1 MAIGVSANKLEILQI
16 AKAVAQEKLIDE
28 AIVLEA
34 IEEAIQKAARSRYGA
49 ELDIHCDID
58 PKTGEMRLTSRTTVV
73 DEVENDTHE
82 LTLEQAKKTD
92 PEAYVGKV
100 YEEELPPIEFGRVAS
115 QTAKQ
120 VITQKVREAERERQY
135 EEYKDRVGEIV
146 NGIVKRVEY
155 GNVIVDL
162 GKAEGIIR
170 RNDGI
175 PRESLQLNDRVRAYI
190 YDVRQEVRGP
200 QIFLS
205 RAHPDF
211 MAALFSQE
219 VPEVYEGV
227 IEIPRVARD
236 PGSRAKIAVISNDSS
251 IDPVGACV
259 GMRGSRVQ
267 AVVNELAGEKIDII
281 PWNPDPATF
290 IVNALQPAEVAKVV
304 LDDDDQRIEVVVPD
318 EQLSLAIGRRG
329 QNVRLA
335 SQLTGWA
342 IDILTEEEE
351 SERRQK
357 EFAERTQLFQ
367 EALDVDEVIAQL
379 LATEGF
385 ADIEDIAYVELDEIA
400 VIEGF
405 DDETAEEIQTR
416 AKEFLDK
423 QAAEQDAKRKELGVE
438 DAVMELEGVDLPMAV
453 RFGENEVFT
462 VEDVAG
468 LTPDDLR
475 GWYETRDG
483 ERVREP
489 GILEGMDMDAAA
501 AEHMIMRAR
510 VEAGWIDEADLAP
523 EPEEGEGDADGDV
536 ETADADGDIEDLDL
550 ADLEAE
556 AERLGVDLAELLGSD
571 GADDAGETETGED
584 ASGDRTGRSDDEDR

>member
-1 MAIGVSANKLEILQI
+1 MAIGVSANRLELLQI
-16 AKAVAQEKLIDE
+16 ARAVAQEKLIDE
-28 AIVLEA
+28 TLVLEA

-49 ELDIHCDID
+49 ELDIRCKID
-58 PKTGEMRLTSRTTVV
+58 PKTGEMQLTRCTTVV
-73 DEVENDTHE
+73 EEVENESTEISLD
-82 LTLEQAKKTD
+82 QAKKMD
-92 PEAYVGKV
+92 PAAEIGTVFT
-100 YEEELPPIEFGRVAS
+100 EELPPIEFGRVAS

-135 EEYKDRVGEIV
+135 EEYKDRIGEIV

-170 RNDGI
+170 RSDGI
-175 PRESLQLNDRVRAYI
+175 PRENLQINDRVRAYI

-211 MAALFSQE
+211 MAALFAQE

-236 PGSRAKIAVISNDSS
+236 PGSRAKIAVLSNDGG

-281 PWNPDPATF
+281 PWSPDPATF
-290 IVNALQPAEVAKVV
+290 IVNALQPAEVTKVV
-304 LDDDDQRIEVVVPD
+304 LDEDAQRIEVVVPD
-318 EQLSLAIGRRG
+318 DQLSLAIGRRG

-335 SQLTGWA
+335 SQLTGWS
-342 IDILTEEEE
+342 IDILTEVEE

-357 EFAERTQLFQ
+357 EFAERTQLFMG
-367 EALDVDEVIAQL
+367 ALDVDEVIAQL

-385 ADIEDIAYVELDEIA
+385 TDVEEIAYVDLDEVA

-405 DDETAEEIQTR
+405 DDDTASEIQAR
-416 AKEFLDK
+416 AREHLDK
-423 QAAEQDAKRKELGVE
+423 VAAQQDARRKELGVE
-438 DAVMELEGVDLPMAV
+438 DGLLDIPGVTLPMLV
-453 RFGENEVFT
+453 PFGENDVKT
-462 VEDVAG
+462 VDDLAG
-468 LTPDDLR
+468 MTPDDLR

-489 GILEGMDMDAAA
+489 GILDGHNLSAEDA
-501 AEHMIMRAR
+501 EQMIMRAR
-510 VEAGWIDEADLAP
+510 VAAGWIEESDLAVAEEADDAEQASDEADAA
-523 EPEEGEGDADGDV
+523 EAAE
-536 ETADADGDIEDLDL
+536 ADADVEIEDLDIEAL
-550 ADLEAE
+550 EREAE
-556 AERLGVDLAELLGSD
+556 ALGVDLETLLA
-571 GADDAGETETGED
+571 ADDAP
-584 ASGDRTGRSDDEDR
+584 ASGDDEDETEER

>member
-16 AKAVAQEKLIDE
+16 ARAVAQEKMIDE
-28 AIVLEA
+28 SIVLEA

-49 ELDIHCDID
+49 ELDIHCNIN

-73 DEVENDTHE
+73 EEVENEAHQI
-82 LTLEQAKKTD
+82 TLDEAKKRD
-92 PEAYVGKV
+92 PEAEIGSF

-120 VITQKVREAERERQY
+120 VITQKVREAERQRQFN
-135 EEYKDRVGEIV
+135 EYKDRIGEIV

-155 GNVIVDL
+155 GNVIIDL
-162 GKAEGIIR
+162 GKAEAIIR
-170 RNDGI
+170 RSDGI
-175 PRESLQLNDRVRAYI
+175 PRESLQVNDRVRAYI
-190 YDVRQEVRGP
+190 YDVREETRGP

-211 MAALFSQE
+211 MAALFAQE

-304 LDDDDQRIEVVVPD
+304 LDDEAERIEVVVPD
-318 EQLSLAIGRRG
+318 DQLSLAIGRRG

-357 EFAERTQLFQ
+357 EFSVRTSTFMD
-367 EALDVDEVIAQL
+367 ALDVDEVIAQL

-385 ADIEDIAYVELDEIA
+385 AEVEDIAFVDLEEIA

-405 DDETAEEIQTR
+405 DDDTAQEIQTR
-416 AKEFLDK
+416 AREYLDK
-423 QAAEQDAKRKELGVE
+423 RDIERDARRQELGVE
-438 DAVMELEGVDLPMAV
+438 DAVLEVEGVDLPMAV
-453 RFGENEVFT
+453 KFGENQVCT
-462 VEDVAG
+462 IEDLAG

-489 GILEGMDMDAAA
+489 GILEGSDMSAEDA
-501 AEHMIMRAR
+501 EMLIMRAR
-510 VEAGWIDEADLAP
+510 VIAGWISEEDLPQVEPEAEEVEADALD
-523 EPEEGEGDADGDV
+523 EEASDV
-536 ETADADGDIEDLDL
+536 DLDDIDL
-550 ADLEAE
+550 SDLEAE
-556 AERLGVDLAELLGSD
+556 AEKLGVDLADLLD
-571 GADDAGETETGED
+571 ADTTE
-584 ASGDRTGRSDDEDR
+584 DDEKS

>member
-1 MAIGVSANKLEILQI
+1 MAIGVSANKLEIVQI
-16 AKAVAQEKLIDE
+16 ARAVAAEKMIDE
-28 AIVLEA
+28 SIVIEA

-49 ELDIHCDID
+49 ELDIHCNINS
-58 PKTGEMRLTSRTTVV
+58 KTGEMRLTSRTTVV
-73 DEVENDTHE
+73 EEVENDTHQ
-82 LTLEQAKKTD
+82 LTVEQARKRD
-92 PEAYVGKV
+92 PEAEIGTI

-120 VITQKVREAERERQY
+120 VITQKVREAERRRQF

-155 GNVIVDL
+155 GNVIIEL
-162 GKAEGIIR
+162 GKAEAIIR
-170 RNDGI
+170 RSDGI
-175 PRESLQLNDRVRAYI
+175 PRESLQVNDRVRAYI
-190 YDVRQEVRGP
+190 YDVREEVRGP

-205 RAHPDF
+205 RSHPDF
-211 MAALFSQE
+211 MAALFAQE

-227 IEIPRVARD
+227 IEIARVARD

-304 LDDDDQRIEVVVPD
+304 LDEENQRIEVVVPD

-357 EFAERTQLFQ
+357 EFAERTALFMD
-367 EALDVDEVIAQL
+367 ALDVDEVIAQL

-385 ADIEDIAYVELDEIA
+385 ADMNDLAFVDLDEIA

-405 DDETAEEIQTR
+405 DDDTASEIQTR
-416 AKEFLDK
+416 AREFLDK
-423 QAAEQDAKRKELGVE
+423 KSAEQDAKRTELGVE
-438 DAVMELEGVDLPMAV
+438 DEVMELAGVDLPMAV
-453 RFGENEVFT
+453 RLGENDVKT

-489 GILEGMDMDAAA
+489 GMLDGMDVSAEA
-501 AEHMIMRAR
+501 AERLIMRAR
-510 VEAGWIDEADLAP
+510 VAAGWIEADAL
-523 EPEEGEGDADGDV
+523 EPDAEEADEEGPGDEIDFD
-536 ETADADGDIEDLDL
+536 DIDL

-556 AERLGVDLAELLGSD
+556 AERLGVDLSELLGAGSGD
-571 GADDAGETETGED
+571 TAEDTGDDAPAED
-584 ASGDRTGRSDDEDR
+584 TDPDQEDDEKQ